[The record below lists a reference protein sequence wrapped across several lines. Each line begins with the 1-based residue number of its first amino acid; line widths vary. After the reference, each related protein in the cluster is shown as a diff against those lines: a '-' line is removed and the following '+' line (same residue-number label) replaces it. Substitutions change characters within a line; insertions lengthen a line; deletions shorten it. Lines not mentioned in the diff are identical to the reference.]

1 MNAGMRYCGFIM
13 SIAKGWYRGF
23 EMSHS
28 NMCLGNKMKKLTTLP
43 KMPEDISWG
52 WGRTNTIVEI
62 ADIEDDD

>member
-1 MNAGMRYCGFIM
+1 
-13 SIAKGWYRGF
+13 
-23 EMSHS
+23 
-28 NMCLGNKMKKLTTLP
+28 MKKLTTLP